1 MDELSIFQQSL
12 FGEDDVTM
20 SAIGGVNTPPKLK
33 HQFMNQKANVL
44 IF

>member
-12 FGEDDVTM
+12 FGEDEVSM

-33 HQFMNQKANVL
+33 HLYMNQEANAL